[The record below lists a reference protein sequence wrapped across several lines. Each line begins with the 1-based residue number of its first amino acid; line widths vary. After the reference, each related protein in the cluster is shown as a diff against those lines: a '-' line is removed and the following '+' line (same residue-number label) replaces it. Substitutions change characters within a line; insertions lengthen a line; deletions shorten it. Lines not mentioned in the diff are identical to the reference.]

1 MDFFSKL
8 KEQLKKINL
17 QKLNLN
23 SKLVIN
29 LMVVLAVGVGFILV
43 ADFYK
48 DLDTGGLNNQPKQTL
63 DAADSS
69 GSESNKPEY
78 ITELEGRLT
87 EILGRIQDAGKVSVM
102 ITLKTGSEII
112 PAMNESISDKTTN
125 EKDTSGGLRTINEK
139 STAGDVVVVSEQGGA
154 SKPLV
159 LKEINPEING
169 VIIVAEGAKDPKV
182 KMKLAEAVQTV
193 LDVPAYR
200 VSVFE
205 SNK

>member
-8 KEQLKKINL
+8 KELLKKLNI

-23 SKLVIN
+23 SKLATYLI
-29 LMVVLAVGVGFILV
+29 LILAVGVGFILV
-43 ADFYK
+43 SDFYK
-48 DLDTGGLNNQPKQTL
+48 DLNGGQPPRDAVDTGTAANQE
-63 DAADSS
+63 A
-69 GSESNKPEY
+69 GKPEA
-78 ITELEGRLT
+78 IKEMESQLSLILSQIEGA
-87 EILGRIQDAGKVSVM
+87 GRVSVM
-102 ITLKTGSEII
+102 ITLKTGTEII
-112 PAMNESISDKTTN
+112 PAKDETISDKTTN
-125 EKDTSGGLRTINEK
+125 EKDNAGGTRTINEQ
-139 STAGDVVVVSEQGGA
+139 STTDKVVFMNEQGGT

-159 LKEINPEING
+159 LKEINPEIKG

-182 KMKLAEAVQTV
+182 KLKLTEAVQTV